1 MGKRAVGIGSPWT
14 SGEVAGAR
22 RYSVGIRRN
31 SVSLELSDCWD
42 NRAWDAAP
50 PAAPGQARC
59 RQILVELL
67 RPLGPAAARWADKLV
82 SEFGS
87 LAGTLAAPP
96 AALARA
102 LGDGAA
108 AGRHIGVVR
117 DAMLHA
123 LRTEAFARPTLDDS
137 QKPIDYLSLD
147 MALLP
152 TERLRV
158 LFLNTS
164 NRLLYDETLSEGSVS
179 EAPVYPREIMRRA
192 LEVGATAL
200 ILAHNHPSGDPTPSR
215 GDIETTRRIADAGR
229 ALDICIHDHVIVARS
244 GWSSFR
250 AMGLLQPARAA

>member
-1 MGKRAVGIGSPWT
+1 V
-14 SGEVAGAR
+14 
-22 RYSVGIRRN
+22 
-31 SVSLELSDCWD
+31 
-42 NRAWDAAP
+42 
-50 PAAPGQARC
+50 
-59 RQILVELL
+59 
-67 RPLGPAAARWADKLV
+67 
-82 SEFGS
+82 
-87 LAGTLAAPP
+87 
-96 AALARA
+96 

-108 AGRHIGVVR
+108 AVQHLKVVR

-137 QKPIDYLSLD
+137 QKLIDYLSLD

-158 LFLNTS
+158 LFLNAT
-164 NRLLYDETLSEGSVS
+164 NRLLHDETLAEGSVS

-215 GDIETTRRIADAGR
+215 GDVEATRRIADAGR

-250 AMGLLQPARAA
+250 ALGLLQPARAAI